1 MFQFANPDQLLWLL
15 LVPLLAGC
23 AWLSLRNRRKALLR
37 FVSESMQA
45 RLAPGLDPRRR
56 VWKMLLVLVATSLL
70 LAALARPQFGTRL
83 ETIEREGQDVVVA
96 LDVSLS
102 MLAEDIQP
110 SRLAKA
116 KHAIS
121 SLIDLLQGDRF
132 GLVAFAGAAF
142 VQCPLTLDYAAAK
155 LFLDALDTSILPVQG
170 TALEEAILKS
180 LDMFTGEEKT
190 HKVLVLITDGEGH
203 QGDPVG
209 AARKAAEQGVVIYTV
224 GIGSLE
230 GTPIPVRDERGR
242 REGFKKD
249 AGGNVVMTRLDQG
262 TLQEIARETGGK
274 YFRASPGE
282 RELID
287 IQAEIAGMDKKRLSA
302 QEFTQFDEQF
312 QMFLALALVCLLVGW
327 LLPERRRGHIA
338 WSGRFQ

>member
-1 MFQFANPDQLLWLL
+1 MFRFANPDQLFWLM

-23 AWLSLRNRRKALLR
+23 AWLSLRNRQKALRR
-37 FVSESMQA
+37 FVAEPMLA
-45 RLAPGLDPRRR
+45 RLAPAVDPRRR
-56 VWKMLLVLVATSLL
+56 VGKMLLVLVAMSLL
-70 LAALARPQFGTRL
+70 LTALARPQFGTRL
-83 ETIEREGQDVVVA
+83 ETVEREGQDVVVA

-116 KHAIS
+116 KHAIGS
-121 SLIDLLQGDRF
+121 FIDLLQGDRI

-142 VQCPLTLDYAAAK
+142 VQCPLTLDYAAAR

-180 LDMFTGEEKT
+180 TDMFTGEEKT
-190 HKVLVLITDGEGH
+190 HKVLVLITDGESH
-203 QGDPVG
+203 QGDPV
-209 AARKAAEQGVVIYTV
+209 AAAGKAAEQGVVIYTV

-262 TLQEIARETGGK
+262 TLQEIARETGGR

-312 QMFLALALVCLLVGW
+312 QAFVGLAWVLLVLE
-327 LLPERRRGHIA
+327 LLLGERKRVGHI
-338 WSGRFQ
+338 WRGRFQ

>member
-1 MFQFANPDQLLWLL
+1 MFQFANPDQLFWLM

-23 AWLSLRNRRKALLR
+23 AWFSLRSRRKALLR
-37 FVSESMQA
+37 FVSEPMQA
-45 RLAPGLDPRRR
+45 RLAPGVDPRRR
-56 VWKMLLVLVATSLL
+56 LWKILLVLVATSLL
-70 LAALARPQFGTRL
+70 LAALARPQFGSRL

-121 SLIDLLQGDRF
+121 SFVDLLQGDRF

-142 VQCPLTLDYAAAK
+142 VQCPLTLDYAASK

-170 TALEEAILKS
+170 TAMEEAIVKS

-230 GTPIPVRDERGR
+230 GSPIPVRDERGH

-249 AGGNVVMTRLDQG
+249 PAGNVVMTRLNQG

-312 QMFLALALVCLLVGW
+312 QAFVGLGWVLLVLE
-327 LLPERRRGHIA
+327 LLLGERRRVGHV
-338 WSGRFQ
+338 WRGRFQ

>member
-1 MFQFANPDQLLWLL
+1 MFQFANPDQLFWLM

-23 AWLSLRNRRKALLR
+23 AWFSLRNRRRALLR
-37 FVSESMQA
+37 FVSETMQA
-45 RLAPGLDPRRR
+45 RLAPAVDPRRR
-56 VWKMLLVLVATSLL
+56 VWKILLVLVATSLL

-121 SLIDLLQGDRF
+121 SFLDLLQGDRF

-142 VQCPLTLDYAAAK
+142 VQCPLTLDYAASK

-224 GIGSLE
+224 GIGSPE

-312 QMFLALALVCLLVGW
+312 QAFVGLAWVLLVFE
-327 LLPERRRGHIA
+327 LLLGERKRVGHV
-338 WSGRFQ
+338 WRGRFQ

>member
-1 MFQFANPDQLLWLL
+1 MFQFANPDQLFWLM

-23 AWLSLRNRRKALLR
+23 AWFSLRNRRSALLR
-37 FVSESMQA
+37 FVSETMQA
-45 RLAPGLDPRRR
+45 RLAPAVDPRRR
-56 VWKMLLVLVATSLL
+56 VWKILLVLVATSLL
-70 LAALARPQFGTRL
+70 LAALARPQFSTRL

-121 SLIDLLQGDRF
+121 SFVDLLQGDRF

-142 VQCPLTLDYAAAK
+142 VQCPLTLDYAASK
-155 LFLDALDTSILPVQG
+155 LFLDALDTTILPVQG

-224 GIGSLE
+224 GIGSPE

-312 QMFLALALVCLLVGW
+312 QAFVGLAWVLLVFE
-327 LLPERRRGHIA
+327 LLLGERKRVGHA
-338 WSGRFQ
+338 WRGRFQ